1 MDAIEEIEAEMN
13 KIPAR
18 KITMEDGVSI
28 SVQASAYHYSSPR
41 KNGVRYTHVE
51 VGFPS
56 VEIPELLKYI
66 EDSTGDPTK
75 SVYSYVPASVV
86 LEIIKKHGGIR
97 SGELV
102 LLLVKH

>member
-1 MDAIEEIEAEMN
+1 MESIEEIEAEMN

-18 KITMEDGVSI
+18 QITLEDGVEM

-41 KNGVRYTHVE
+41 KNNVRYTHVE

-56 VEIPELLKYI
+56 EEIPELSQYI
-66 EDSTGDPTK
+66 EGITEEPTK
-75 SVYSYVPASVV
+75 SVYPYVPASVV
-86 LEIIKKHGGIR
+86 LEIIKKHGGIK

-102 LLLVKH
+102 PLLVKH